1 MNSPK
6 GRRRSA
12 NLLVPMIG
20 SECAS
25 LEIQHS
31 RVTHEGKEISL
42 SRLNMKG
49 SNSKERSQD
58 QASINEMPS
67 DNRARPGTK
76 ASKSPLFVVS
86 GNSHDWNGGGSTDI
100 TLIG

>member
-1 MNSPK
+1 MHEPFEHPSRGFRLMNGPK
-6 GRRRSA
+6 GGRRSA

-25 LEIQHS
+25 LERVQHS

-49 SNSKERSQD
+49 RNSKERSQD

-67 DNRARPGTK
+67 DNRARPGT
-76 ASKSPLFVVS
+76 
-86 GNSHDWNGGGSTDI
+86 
-100 TLIG
+100 